1 MACNNEKGITLVEL
15 LAALTIAFIISG
27 LVAAIFFQTFRN
39 ADRSDSHINLRQEA
53 NIIVQMFSTAHE
65 KEDYTFQY
73 TKSSN
78 GNWEMKIGDIVMNSR
93 YYDIELTFENRTA
106 ENEERS
112 ISINTKNNDP
122 STSKSLSIA
131 VSNPIN
137 IKKLKLINK
146 DDPSLTFE
154 LTTSISRL

>member
-1 MACNNEKGITLVEL
+1 MAYNNEKGITLVEL

-78 GNWEMKIGDIVMNSR
+78 GDWEMKIGDIVMNSR
-93 YYDIELTFENRTA
+93 NYDVELTFDNRST

-122 STSKSLSIA
+122 STSKSFSIA
-131 VSNPIN
+131 VSNPIH